1 MRDRAEKA
9 LFLYL
14 GILCMQFLVCRGYDE
29 ENMETRSVDNLGM
42 NSVNKTLRS
51 KLFPMG
57 IFIQQ
62 VKKTLL
68 FCKAAA
74 LAVSLPQDASS
85 VHIQYTRRNRF

>member
-1 MRDRAEKA
+1 
-9 LFLYL
+9 
-14 GILCMQFLVCRGYDE
+14 VCRGYDE

-51 KLFPMG
+51 KLFPTG
-57 IFIQQ
+57 ILIIQ

-68 FCKAAA
+68 FCKPTA

-85 VHIQYTRRNRF
+85 VNIHQKESILMAGFF